1 MALNRISL
9 VFQWHLLSSWWM
21 VTWKWQSVATQEVGR
36 CNIVPC
42 PSRNNNRN
50 NLGTQNFPGLHWRTE
65 DPNWLPKM
73 NFRGKQAFTK
83 IDPSQHILIGAGTY
97 LRAQGWRQSSIE
109 GPWEYRTLGNWIT
122 RNSILNSPLGMS
134 KKSNWS
140 YKEFLRRTLPV
151 QIGW

>member
-21 VTWKWQSVATQEVGR
+21 VTWKWQSVVTQEVER

-65 DPNWLPKM
+65 DPSWLPKM

-83 IDPSQHILIGAGTY
+83 IDPSQHILTWGRYLPMNTGPKSAQHRGTS
-97 LRAQGWRQSSIE
+97 RAQNTWKLCHKELHTQQSSRDVKKVQLE
-109 GPWEYRTLGNWIT
+109 LLGV
-122 RNSILNSPLGMS
+122 P
-134 KKSNWS
+134 
-140 YKEFLRRTLPV
+140 
-151 QIGW
+151 